1 MGVSVVSVRRAT
13 GQVVATG
20 DEQLVLAGGDVL
32 VLSGLPETLALAESH
47 LLKR

>member
-13 GQVVATG
+13 GQVVATDG
-20 DEQLVLAGGDVL
+20 ALVLAGGDVL
-32 VLSGLPETLALAESH
+32 VLSGMPETLALAESR